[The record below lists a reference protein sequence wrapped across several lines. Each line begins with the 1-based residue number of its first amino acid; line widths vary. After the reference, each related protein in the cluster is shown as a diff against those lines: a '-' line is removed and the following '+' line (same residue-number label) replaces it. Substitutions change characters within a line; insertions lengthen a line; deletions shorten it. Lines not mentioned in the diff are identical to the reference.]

1 MLWPFVIAEAGVTWK
16 QLSSFAPFSRVKNAD
31 RFRMFSQAK
40 PVFTIFFCAVIIAVY
55 ILDTFFLLPK
65 SVTVSR
71 KEKLLTGHNK
81 GRLNRAL
88 RLSDEKIRQGE
99 VWRLVSSAL
108 LHVGTLHILT
118 NAAAFL
124 IVGYAVETQ
133 IGTVKTL
140 LCYLVSAFLS
150 GLFMAFVYRLH
161 EGEGASPGIY
171 GLVVVSVI
179 LAVKNGTV
187 LFFGLSVSLLVILA
201 VCTVVSLFG
210 GKTTF
215 YKHLS
220 CLARGT
226 LIGLLLT

>member
-1 MLWPFVIAEAGVTWK
+1 M
-16 QLSSFAPFSRVKNAD
+16 
-31 RFRMFSQAK
+31 
-40 PVFTIFFCAVIIAVY
+40 PVFTISFCAVIVAVY
-55 ILDTFFLLPK
+55 VLDAFFLIPEG
-65 SVTVSR
+65 VAVSR

-88 RLSDEKIRQGE
+88 RLSEEKIRKGE

-108 LHVGTLHILT
+108 LHVGTFHILT

-140 LCYLVSAFLS
+140 LCYLFSAFLS
-150 GLFMAFVYRLH
+150 GLFMAFVYHLH

-171 GLVVVSVI
+171 GLVAVFAI
-179 LAVKNGTV
+179 LAIKNGTV
-187 LFFGLSVSLLVILA
+187 LFSGVPVALLVVLA
-201 VCTVVSLFG
+201 IYTAVGMFG
-210 GKTTF
+210 GKTTLCE
-215 YKHLS
+215 HLS
-220 CLARGT
+220 GLAGGA

>member
-1 MLWPFVIAEAGVTWK
+1 M
-16 QLSSFAPFSRVKNAD
+16 
-31 RFRMFSQAK
+31 
-40 PVFTIFFCAVIIAVY
+40 PVFTISFCAVIVAVY
-55 ILDTFFLLPK
+55 ILDTFFLIPE

-81 GRLNRAL
+81 GYLNHAL
-88 RLSDEKIRQGE
+88 QLSDEKIKKGE

-108 LHVGTLHILT
+108 LHVGTFHILT

-150 GLFMAFVYRLH
+150 GLFMAFVYHLH

-171 GLVVVSVI
+171 GLVAVFAI

-187 LFFGLSVSLLVILA
+187 LFSGVPAALLIILA
-201 VCTVVSLFG
+201 VYTVVGFFG
-210 GKTTF
+210 GKTTLCE
-215 YKHLS
+215 HLS
-220 CLARGT
+220 GLAGGA
-226 LIGLLLT
+226 LIGFLLT

>member
-1 MLWPFVIAEAGVTWK
+1 M
-16 QLSSFAPFSRVKNAD
+16 
-31 RFRMFSQAK
+31 
-40 PVFTIFFCAVIIAVY
+40 PVFTISFCAVIVAVY
-55 ILDTFFLLPK
+55 ILDTFFLIPE

-81 GRLNRAL
+81 GYLNHAL
-88 RLSDEKIRQGE
+88 QLSDEKIKKGE

-108 LHVGTLHILT
+108 LHVGTFHILT

-150 GLFMAFVYRLH
+150 GLFMAFVYHLH

-171 GLVVVSVI
+171 GLVAVFAI

-187 LFFGLSVSLLVILA
+187 LFSGVPAALLMVLA
-201 VCTVVSLFG
+201 VYTVVGLFG
-210 GKTTF
+210 GKTTLCE
-215 YKHLS
+215 HLS
-220 CLARGT
+220 GFAGGA
-226 LIGLLLT
+226 LIGFLLT